1 MKIGLLGGTF
11 DPIHNG
17 HLTIAEEAR
26 KKLELDKVVF
36 IPARHPWLK
45 ADRDI
50 TDSQHRLAMVRLAT
64 ASNPHF
70 EVSTAELARPGPTYT
85 IDTVEAFKTES
96 GSLDDIYFI
105 AGSDAITDL
114 PRWKD
119 PERVVALC
127 QIVGIG
133 RPGAPDIDIE
143 ALKPLIHGVSDCLR
157 PVDIPP
163 IDISS
168 TAIRERVKA
177 GLSIRDM
184 VPPEVEDYVVEH
196 GLYLD

>member
-26 KKLELDKVVF
+26 KKLELDTIVF

-45 ADRDI
+45 SNRDI

-70 EVSTAELARPGPTYT
+70 EISTAELDRPGPTYT
-85 IDTVEAFKTES
+85 IDTVEALKTEFDL
-96 GSLDDIYFI
+96 LDDIYFI
-105 AGSDAITDL
+105 AGSDAIADL

-133 RPGAPDIDIE
+133 RPGTPDIDTE
-143 ALKPLIHGVSDCLR
+143 ALKSLIPGVSDCLR
-157 PVDIPP
+157 SVDIPP

-177 GLSIRDM
+177 GLSVRDL
-184 VPPEVEDYVVEH
+184 VPPEVENYIAEH
-196 GLYLD
+196 RLYLD

>member
-26 KKLELDKVVF
+26 KQLGLDKVVF
-36 IPARHPWLK
+36 IPASHPWLK
-45 ADRDI
+45 ADQDI
-50 TDSQHRLAMVRLAT
+50 TDGEHRLAMVRLAT
-64 ASNPHF
+64 ASNPYF
-70 EVSTAELARPGPTYT
+70 EVSTLELDRLGPTYT
-85 IDTVEAFKTES
+85 IDTVEALKTEFDS
-96 GSLDDIYFI
+96 FDDIYFI
-105 AGSDAITDL
+105 TGSDAIADL
-114 PRWKD
+114 PRWKE

-127 QIVGIG
+127 QIAGVD
-133 RPGAPDIDIE
+133 RPGAPNIDVE
-143 ALKPLIHGVSDCLR
+143 ALKPLIPGVSDCLK

-168 TAIRERVKA
+168 TTIRERVRA
-177 GLSIRDM
+177 GLGIRDL
-184 VPPEVEDYVVEH
+184 VPPEVETYIVEH